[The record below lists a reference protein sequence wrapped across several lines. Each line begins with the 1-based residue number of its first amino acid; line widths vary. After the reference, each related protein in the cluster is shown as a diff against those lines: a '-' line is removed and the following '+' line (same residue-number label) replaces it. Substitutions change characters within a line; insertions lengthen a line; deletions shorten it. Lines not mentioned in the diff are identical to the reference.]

1 MSGQSI
7 LVVDDNPSN
16 LKLFTFLLA
25 VPGYEV
31 RTAANAAQ
39 ALAEL
44 DRTVPDLI
52 IMDLQLPDVDGLT
65 LTRQLKAD
73 PKMKGVPIVAVTASA
88 MKGDEEKA
96 RAAGVDGYMSKPV
109 EKRAFR
115 AMVAGY
121 VGGEKT
127 SG

>member
-1 MSGQSI
+1 MSSQSI

-16 LKLFTFLLA
+16 LKLFTFLLNL
-25 VPGYEV
+25 PGYSV
-31 RTAANAAQ
+31 TTAASAEQ
-39 ALAEL
+39 ALEALEGL
-44 DRTVPDLI
+44 VPDLI

-73 PKMKGVPIVAVTASA
+73 PRMKRVPIVAVTASA

-115 AMVAGY
+115 AMVASYLERG
-121 VGGEKT
+121 VANG
-127 SG
+127 

>member
-1 MSGQSI
+1 MSAHAI

-16 LKLFTFLLA
+16 LKLFTYLLA
-25 VPGYEV
+25 MPGYSV
-31 RTAANAAQ
+31 TTAASAEE
-39 ALAEL
+39 ALDVL
-44 DRTVPDLI
+44 GRLVPHLI

-73 PKMKGVPIVAVTASA
+73 PRMRDIPIVAVTASA

-115 AMVAGY
+115 AMVASHLER
-121 VGGEKT
+121 GG
-127 SG
+127 

>member
-1 MSGQSI
+1 MSGQAI

-25 VPGYEV
+25 VPGYV
-31 RTAANAAQ
+31 VTTAASAEE
-39 ALAEL
+39 ALQVL
-44 DRTVPDLI
+44 RRLLPDLI

-73 PKMKGVPIVAVTASA
+73 PRMKNVPIVAVTAYA

-96 RAAGVDGYMSKPV
+96 LAAGVDGYMSKPV

-115 AMVAGY
+115 AMVASHLERGD
-121 VGGEKT
+121 
-127 SG
+127 

>member
-1 MSGQSI
+1 MSRRSI

-16 LKLFTFLLA
+16 LKLFTYLLA
-25 VPGYEV
+25 LPGYDV
-31 RTAANAAQ
+31 RTAADAAQ
-39 ALAEL
+39 ALDEL
-44 DRTVPDLI
+44 GRMVPDLI

-65 LTRQLKAD
+65 LTRQLKAN
-73 PKMKGVPIVAVTASA
+73 PRIKAVPIVAVTASA

-115 AMVAGY
+115 AMVAEY
-121 VGGEKT
+121 LGGKN

>member
-1 MSGQSI
+1 MSGQAI
-7 LVVDDNPSN
+7 LVVDDNASN

-25 VPGYEV
+25 QPGYSV
-31 RTAANAAQ
+31 TTAASAEQ
-39 ALAEL
+39 ALDVL
-44 DRTVPDLI
+44 QRLLPDLI

-73 PKMKGVPIVAVTASA
+73 PKTKSVPIVAVTASA

-96 RAAGVDGYMSKPV
+96 RAAGVDGYMSKPI

-115 AMVAGY
+115 AMVASYLGRG
-121 VGGEKT
+121 V
-127 SG
+127 